1 VYGEDIAMGYAA
13 SKADLAMTFHG
24 QDVFRKMIA
33 SYENHRN
40 LRLLTDGQESFKR
53 IIQQIGQ
60 AEKSVHINMFIWRD
74 DKIGNHIGRELLA
87 AADRGVKVSISK
99 DKLGSVFEKAEENR
113 QSFFHRDF
121 DVRLWL
127 KQKVINSLYPT
138 LGEAASCK
146 QEPNDLVN
154 PILAHKNIHI
164 DKDKIKGDHSKYFI
178 FDDQVLIIGGM
189 NIETKAVHH
198 DVSGTKW
205 DDYMIEITG
214 EGFVN
219 RLKQELSG
227 AKQHDTDSWLEF
239 VFNTKDKIRQFE
251 IKPKVLELL
260 SAAKKTVYIQMAYFG
275 DLDVTS
281 KIVEIANAGIEVTIL
296 LPKRANLQT
305 DLNHKVMKRILTKTN
320 GSADIYF
327 CRNML
332 HAKMIY
338 VDEKIILIGS
348 ANLNK
353 QTMEQLSELD
363 VLVHGE
369 NLPFVDLIR
378 KSTKHRMSNS
388 ERVSD
393 VAEIKFNRF
402 KAFLESLVCS

>member
-1 VYGEDIAMGYAA
+1 
-13 SKADLAMTFHG
+13 
-24 QDVFRKMIA
+24 MID

-40 LRLLTDGQESFKR
+40 LRVLTDGQESFKR
-53 IIQQIGQ
+53 IIQQIRQ
-60 AEKSVHINMFIWRD
+60 AEKSVDINMFIWRD
-74 DKIGNHIGRELLA
+74 DRIGNHVGKELLA
-87 AADRGVKVSISK
+87 AADRGVEVSISK

-113 QSFFHRDF
+113 QSFFHKDF

-127 KQKVINSLYPT
+127 RQKVINSFYRT

-154 PILAHKNIHI
+154 SILAHKNIHI

-178 FDDQVLIIGGM
+178 FDDKVLIIGGM

-205 DDYMIEITG
+205 NDYMVEITG
-214 EGFVN
+214 ERFVCK
-219 RLKQELSG
+219 LKEELSG
-227 AKQHDTDSWLEF
+227 IERHDRNSWFEF

-251 IKPKVLELL
+251 IKSKILELL
-260 SAAKKTVYIQMAYFG
+260 SSARKTVHIEMAYFG
-275 DLDVTS
+275 DTDITN
-281 KIVEIANAGIEVTIL
+281 KIIEIANAGIKVTIL

-305 DLNHKVMKRILTKTN
+305 DLNHKVMKHILTKTN
-320 GSADIYF
+320 GSVNIYF

-332 HAKMIY
+332 HAKMMCI
-338 VDEKIILIGS
+338 DEKIILIGS
-348 ANLNK
+348 ANLHK
-353 QTMEQLSELD
+353 QTMEQLSELN

-369 NLPFVDLIR
+369 NLPFLDIIR
-378 KSTKHRMSNS
+378 ESAKHRMNSS

-402 KAFLESLVCS
+402 KAFL